1 MANITT
7 ADRIAMY
14 VGGGLLVV
22 AIPIMGLINVLAGYE
37 SPMYVY
43 ELTQGGSTTTGYAI
57 TPGTVPQG
65 AELIH
70 SPLIA
75 PNIRA
80 YLIAFAFIIFGLYA
94 IYRLFVHRAG
104 EEAVSHVATPSSD

>member
-1 MANITT
+1 MTNITT

-14 VGGGLLVV
+14 IGGGLMVL
-22 AIPIMGLINVLAGYE
+22 AIPVMGLINVLAGYE

-43 ELTQGGSTTTGYAI
+43 ETTQGGSTTTGYAI
-57 TPGTVPQG
+57 TQGTVPQA

-80 YLIAFAFIIFGLYA
+80 YIIALALVIFGLYA
-94 IYRLFVHRAG
+94 AYRLFVHSAG
-104 EEAVSHVATPSSD
+104 ESEVSRVATPTND